1 MRRTTD
7 RRLFARYSASGL
19 TAEVNGTV
27 LAVKDISLGGMR
39 LDGLVGNPSSLITFV
54 ISCTDSDGDT
64 PITASGLVL
73 RHGHTSTAIAFQSA
87 TLPLMKLV
95 VRQASR
101 QLGVDPYMVK

>member
-39 LDGLVGNPSSLITFV
+39 LAGRVGTPSSRITFIIACV
-54 ISCTDSDGDT
+54 DGNGDV

-73 RHGHTSTAIAFQSA
+73 RHGQTSTAIAFQGA

-101 QLGVDPYMVK
+101 HLGVDPYMVK